1 MLYNC
6 IHMAAVG
13 VKGLKW
19 PVLILSGL
27 VKISLL
33 PQ

>member
-1 MLYNC
+1 
-6 IHMAAVG
+6 MAAVG